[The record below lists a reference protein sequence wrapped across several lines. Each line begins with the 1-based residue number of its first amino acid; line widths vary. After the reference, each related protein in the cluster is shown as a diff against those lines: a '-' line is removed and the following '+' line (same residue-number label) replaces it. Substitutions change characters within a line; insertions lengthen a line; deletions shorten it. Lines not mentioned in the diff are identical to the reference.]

1 MSGRPDGPDPGL
13 GGALRSAAGL
23 RPLDVGV
30 MLLGAILAFCWT
42 LFRRA
47 GAPSVLDLG
56 FAIGTLSCVFFL
68 GARVT
73 AWLLIDGVL
82 VQGLRKQPSSL
93 LRLIVV
99 GLVYGGAAATFL
111 YAGLDVDVTSLL
123 ATSAVLTAV
132 MGFALQATLD
142 NFFAGVSLELEQP
155 FHLGDVLRID
165 GWEGRVTAQTWR
177 SVHLTLED
185 GERVV
190 LPNGQLG
197 QMAFEVLRPGAP
209 GVRELMVEAPFDAPP
224 GRVQDLLERIIPD
237 IPGLAAHP
245 VSDVVVAGRHERRG
259 TRLFKYSYF
268 PEDPLLCDEP
278 EAALLSR
285 SWYQLRRF
293 GLLPDPDPAA
303 TQARVREALGHG
315 ALADLPGA
323 LLDAFARSARV
334 APFTAGER
342 LSTGLD
348 AQPALYLL
356 VTGRLLTWLPP
367 GATIDHDEERPSRAR
382 RAAWEETRLARVR
395 ARLVEH
401 LGPAAEVVVERA
413 AHRTLDPHRLFA
425 MAAETIDTAEARADF
440 LSKGPRRRSAESVP
454 GDLFGE
460 ASLVGGP
467 AVPLRCFRAVSE
479 AEVAW
484 LPAATLATL
493 AQEQGAETAFADRVQ
508 RSIDERPWLLPRAG
522 AC

>member
-1 MSGRPDGPDPGL
+1 VNGRRDPSDPGL
-13 GGALRSAAGL
+13 GSLIRSAAGL

-30 MLLGAILAFCWT
+30 VLLGAILAFCWT

-47 GAPSVLDLG
+47 GAPTQVDLG
-56 FAIGTLSCVFFL
+56 FAIATLSCVFFL

-73 AWLLIDGVL
+73 AWLVIDGVL
-82 VQGLRKQPSSL
+82 VRGLRKQPSSL

-99 GLVYGGAAATFL
+99 GLVYGGAGATFL
-111 YAGLDVDVTSLL
+111 YAGLNVDVTSLL

-142 NFFAGVSLELEQP
+142 NFFAGVALELEQP

-165 GWEGRVTAQTWR
+165 GWEGRVTTQTWR

-197 QMAFEVLRPGAP
+197 QMAFEVLRPEAP
-209 GVRELMVEAPFDAPP
+209 GVRELLVEAPFDAPP

-237 IPGLAAHP
+237 IPGLASRP
-245 VSDVVVAGRHERRG
+245 VTEVMVAGRHDRRG
-259 TRLFKYSYF
+259 TRLFRYEYF

-278 EAALLSR
+278 EAALHSR
-285 SWYQLRRF
+285 TWYQLRRF

-303 TQARVREALGHG
+303 TRARVREALGQG
-315 ALADLPGA
+315 ALADLPGD
-323 LLDAFARSARV
+323 LLDAFAQSARV

-367 GATIDHDEERPSRAR
+367 GATLDQDDERPSRAR
-382 RAAWEETRLARVR
+382 RAAWEETRLERVR
-395 ARLVEH
+395 TRLVEH
-401 LGPAAEVVVERA
+401 LGPAAEVVIERA

-425 MAAETIDTAEARADF
+425 LAAETIDSPEARAEF
-440 LSKGPRRRSAESVP
+440 LSKGPRRRSAESMP
-454 GDLFGE
+454 GALFGE

-467 AVPLRCFRAVSE
+467 VVPLRCFRAVSE

-493 AQEQGAETAFADRVQ
+493 ARERGAEAAFTDQIQ